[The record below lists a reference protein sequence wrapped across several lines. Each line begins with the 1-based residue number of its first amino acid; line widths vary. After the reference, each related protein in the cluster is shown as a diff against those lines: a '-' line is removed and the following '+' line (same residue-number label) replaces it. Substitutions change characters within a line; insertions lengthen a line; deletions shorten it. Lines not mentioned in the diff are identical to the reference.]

1 MLVYALPGT
10 LETREADLDLLWEAG
25 ATGLEE
31 RAGHIRAYFDERLDL
46 GGPLAGGEWLEE
58 EEQDWQAAF
67 KRDIQPVTA
76 GRITIAPPWLA
87 DAVPAGQVPL
97 IIEPGMAF
105 GTGHHATTRLAV
117 EALSALDLSGKAVLD
132 VGTGSGVLAMA
143 AAKLGAALAYGVDID
158 PQTIPVARENAAQN
172 GLSAPQAQFDEGTL
186 GQGQF
191 AAPASHAALA
201 EQGYDVLVANLFAE
215 LHDLLAATYL
225 EHLRPGGELIL
236 TGILE
241 ERLELVLAALE
252 REGVQHVRVRQDGEW
267 ALVTGQKAG

>member
-1 MLVYALPGT
+1 MLVYVLPGT
-10 LETREADLDLLWEAG
+10 LESREQDLDPLWEAG

-31 RAGHIRAYFDERLDL
+31 RGETIRAYFDERLDL
-46 GGPLAGGEWLEE
+46 TGSLAGGEWVEE
-58 EEQDWQAAF
+58 EEKDWQADF
-67 KRDIQPVTA
+67 KRDIRPVQA

-87 DAVPAGQVPL
+87 DEVPATQLPL

-117 EALSALDLSGKAVLD
+117 EALSARDLGGKTVLD

-143 AAKLGAALAYGVDID
+143 AAKLGARLAYGVDID

-172 GLSAPQAQFDEGTL
+172 GLSAPQVLFDEGTL
-186 GQGQF
+186 SAAIF
-191 AAPASHAALA
+191 SAPAGQEALA
-201 EQGYDVLVANLFAE
+201 ERGYDILVANLFAE

-225 EHLRPGGELIL
+225 AHLRAGGNLIL

-241 ERLELVLAALE
+241 DRLHIVLEALE
-252 REGVQHVRVRQDGEW
+252 REGVQAVQVQQDGEW
-267 ALVTGQKAG
+267 VLVTGQKAG